1 MPVLSDSLTLGGRI
15 KLEEEMKVLEA
26 HLAESG
32 SIEDCGK
39 LIDNVL
45 NLSLTLLHV
54 TEDLIKIK

>member
-1 MPVLSDSLTLGGRI
+1 
-15 KLEEEMKVLEA
+15 MKVLEA

-32 SIEDCGK
+32 SIEDSGK